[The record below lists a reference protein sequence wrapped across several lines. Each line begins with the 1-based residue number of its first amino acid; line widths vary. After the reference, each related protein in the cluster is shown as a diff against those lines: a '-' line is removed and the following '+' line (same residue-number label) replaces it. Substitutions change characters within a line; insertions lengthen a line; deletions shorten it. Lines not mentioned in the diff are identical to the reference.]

1 MMCVSPKFST
11 QNQNLEK
18 KRHGFEDQRAMVTTS
33 YFCIWMIHQSCSK
46 IQNLVVIHHLVFSYP
61 HRCHI
66 GIDVDH

>member
-33 YFCIWMIHQSCSK
+33 HFCMDM
-46 IQNLVVIHHLVFSYP
+46 NVTPVLL
-61 HRCHI
+61 
-66 GIDVDH
+66 